1 MIVVIADDFTG
12 AAELAAI
19 AMCHGLKTEI
29 QTELDTNTNAEL
41 LVIDTD
47 TRSMQPQQALEKI
60 SQTLDKLRSVRPQ
73 WFYKKTDSVMRG
85 PVLAELEALLENSN
99 FDRILFIPANASFGR
114 TIKGGTYFINNVP
127 LDKTDFANDPE
138 HPARSAN
145 VIELLGPSDLLKII
159 SLTEPQSI
167 PTRTI
172 SIGDAQTKND
182 LDAWAE
188 KLNDKTIAAGGAD
201 FFTAILESKGF
212 SEKRLPQSEAIN
224 EETTALFV
232 CTSGSGY
239 SGNAVKK
246 AETNSIP
253 VIKMPRELFKSQ
265 ESAEFVQKWADEAM
279 TALLKNRCAII
290 TIGEPKMGR
299 ADIALKLRQH
309 TATVVERILNTI
321 NIDQLYIEGGAT
333 ASAIVR
339 KIGLKRFIPV
349 EKLAPGV
356 VKMTS
361 GGIKNLHITIKPGSY
376 PWPDNLWQKDK

>member
-12 AAELAAI
+12 AAEVAAI

-47 TRSMQPQQALEKI
+47 TRSMQPQQASEKI

-73 WFYKKTDSVMRG
+73 WFYKKTDSVIRG
-85 PVLAELEALLENSN
+85 PVLAELEALLENSG
-99 FDRILFIPANASFGR
+99 FDRILFVPANTSFGR

-145 VIELLGPSDLLKII
+145 VIELLGPSDLVKII

-172 SIGDAQTKND
+172 SIGGAQTKD
-182 LDAWAE
+182 DFDAWAE
-188 KLNDKTIAAGGAD
+188 HLTDTAIAAGGAD
-201 FFTAILESKGF
+201 FLTAILESKGF
-212 SEKRLPQSEAIN
+212 IEKNPAQSEPIN
-224 EETTALFV
+224 KDTTSLFV

-239 SGNAVKK
+239 SVNAVKK
-246 AETNSIP
+246 AQTNSIP

-265 ESAEFVQKWADEAM
+265 ESAEFVQKWATETT
-279 TALLKNRCAII
+279 TALRKNRSAII
-290 TIGEPKMGR
+290 TIGESKMAR

-309 TATVVERILNTI
+309 TATVVERILSTI

-333 ASAIVR
+333 ASAIIK
-339 KIGLKRFIPV
+339 KIGLNRFIPV

-356 VKMTS
+356 VKMSS

-376 PWPDNLWQKDK
+376 PWPDNLRQSGK

>member
-12 AAELAAI
+12 AAEVAAI

-47 TRSMQPQQALEKI
+47 TRSMQPQQASEKI

-85 PVLAELEALLENSN
+85 PVLAELEALLENSD
-99 FDRILFIPANASFGR
+99 FDRVLFIPANTSFGR
-114 TIKGGTYFINNVP
+114 TIKEGTYFINNVP

-138 HPARSAN
+138 HPAGSAN
-145 VIELLGPSDLLKII
+145 VIELLGPSDLVKIL

-172 SIGDAQTKND
+172 SIGDTQTKD
-182 LDAWAE
+182 DFDAWSV

-212 SEKRLPQSEAIN
+212 TEKNHAQSEPIPKD
-224 EETTALFV
+224 TTSLFV

-239 SGNAVKK
+239 SSNAVKK
-246 AETNSIP
+246 AETNSIS

-265 ESAEFVQKWADEAM
+265 GPDEFIQKWAEETA
-279 TALLKNRCAII
+279 TALRKNRCAII
-290 TIGEPKMGR
+290 TIGESKMAGP
-299 ADIALKLRQH
+299 DIALKLRKY
-309 TATVVERILNTI
+309 TATVVKQILGTI

-333 ASAIVR
+333 ASAIVK

-349 EKLAPGV
+349 EKLAPGI

-361 GGIKNLHITIKPGSY
+361 DSIKNLHITIKPGSY
-376 PWPDNLWQKDK
+376 TWPDNLWQIDK